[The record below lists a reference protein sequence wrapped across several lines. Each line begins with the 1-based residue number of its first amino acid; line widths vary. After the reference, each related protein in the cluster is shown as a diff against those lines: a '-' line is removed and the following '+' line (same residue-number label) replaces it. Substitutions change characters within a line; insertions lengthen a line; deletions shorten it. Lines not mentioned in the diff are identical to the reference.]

1 MTEIID
7 LTRKLDESLS
17 IYSGGGYSDP
27 PLLVESWCAIE
38 EQGFKVSRLSMG
50 TQTGTHIDAPAHFSP
65 EIPPAPTVLG
75 NGKAQTEQTP
85 TASTIQGAN
94 TVQNG
99 GFGQGSGGLGIE
111 MVGTETAIDGRARTV
126 TGMPGSNGSTDQNSG
141 N

>member
-27 PLLVESWCAIE
+27 PLQVEAWCTIA

-65 EIPPAPTVLG
+65 LGETSRLAPSGCAGGALLLG
-75 NGKAQTEQTP
+75 
-85 TASTIQGAN
+85 
-94 TVQNG
+94 
-99 GFGQGSGGLGIE
+99 
-111 MVGTETAIDGRARTV
+111 
-126 TGMPGSNGSTDQNSG
+126 
-141 N
+141 